1 MPWWFLQLVTSTF
14 YLENEFYSIESIEE
28 TYSNDTFGFYAS
40 LYSNFDLN
48 KEGSFT
54 ADLNVL
60 YISNMIT
67 GGYDYKNQ
75 FSTSVSVR
83 KSFWDKRAS
92 ITVGVDDMFNTTT
105 IPVTTNYYNQDNSY
119 FARAETR
126 LFRLGFRY
134 NFGNAR
140 LRDNSR
146 NSRSAESD
154 RLD

>member
-1 MPWWFLQLVTSTF
+1 M
-14 YLENEFYSIESIEE
+14 
-28 TYSNDTFGFYAS
+28 
-40 LYSNFDLN
+40 YSNFNLN
-48 KEGSFT
+48 TDRTLT

-60 YISNMIT
+60 YISNFIT

-75 FSTSVSVR
+75 FNASISVR
-83 KSFWDKRAS
+83 KSFWNKRAS
-92 ITVGVDDMFNTTT
+92 ITVGVDDIFDTNTF
-105 IPVTTNYYNQDNSY
+105 PVTTNYYNQDNSY

-140 LRDNSR
+140 LNDNNR
-146 NSRSAESD
+146 NSSSAESN